1 MIRLPRRP
9 LPGSAQPA
17 RLHTRVALVLAGL
30 ALVLAMSLAA
40 LWLYATRQAITEE
53 LDATGRVSE
62 QMLRLLTLRV
72 ASSDE
77 LVAVVRPL
85 GRVRAHEL
93 VVLDGAGE
101 VRYHSPAPAYK
112 AGRSAPEWFGALLDP
127 QLPVR
132 NIQVGALR
140 LRLEPDA
147 SRSLLDA
154 WDQLRWLGLGL
165 GAFLAVLC
173 LLVRQALLGA
183 LRPLDQVLAAL
194 DSMGLGHFETRL
206 PIFPTSE
213 LSRLAR
219 AFNGMAD
226 RLKLA
231 VDENVRLETER
242 ELSARLQQRLDAE
255 RRDIAHELHDELAQ
269 GVTAVRALAG
279 AIVQRT
285 AGHPEIRA
293 QAGYVV
299 EAAGEMQLGVRR
311 ILNRLHTPAVDADQ
325 ALAEMLERWRQHHP
339 EIRLDCRCRLRLA
352 DCPDELAGTLLR
364 AVQEGLTNV
373 VRHAAARYVDLE
385 LVVRDGAL
393 QLRLTDDGRG
403 CASRENA
410 GCGLG
415 LAGMRERVERLGG
428 VLSAAVL
435 PAGGFELNIRLPG
448 RIEEKCR

>member
-1 MIRLPRRP
+1 
-9 LPGSAQPA
+9 
-17 RLHTRVALVLAGL
+17 
-30 ALVLAMSLAA
+30 
-40 LWLYATRQAITEE
+40 
-53 LDATGRVSE
+53 
-62 QMLRLLTLRV
+62 
-72 ASSDE
+72 
-77 LVAVVRPL
+77 
-85 GRVRAHEL
+85 
-93 VVLDGAGE
+93 
-101 VRYHSPAPAYK
+101 
-112 AGRSAPEWFGALLDP
+112 
-127 QLPVR
+127 
-132 NIQVGALR
+132 
-140 LRLEPDA
+140 
-147 SRSLLDA
+147 
-154 WDQLRWLGLGL
+154 
-165 GAFLAVLC
+165 
-173 LLVRQALLGA
+173 
-183 LRPLDQVLAAL
+183 
-194 DSMGLGHFETRL
+194 
-206 PIFPTSE
+206 
-213 LSRLAR
+213 
-219 AFNGMAD
+219 MA
-226 RLKLA
+226 
-231 VDENVRLETER
+231 ER
-242 ELSARLQQRLDAE
+242 EEHPPRARRGDPTAVIVDHHGIAAGNAE

-373 VRHAAARYVDLE
+373 VRHAAARHVDLE

-403 CASRENA
+403 SANRENA